1 MLRLATVGCG
11 YFSQFHHQAWHRLPI
26 HFVGVCD
33 RDKSLADSFAKRF
46 GIADSFDDFEL
57 MLDTAK
63 PDLVDIILPPNQHLA
78 CIAMAARR
86 GISVICQKPFT
97 QNLEE
102 AERAVALADKA
113 GISLI
118 VHENFRFQPWYQKIK
133 SILDSDAL
141 GQVYRATFNLRPGD
155 GQGPT
160 AYMDRQPYFQHMPQF
175 LMKET
180 GVHFVDVFRYLF
192 GQPTNVYADLRTLN
206 PAIKGEDAG
215 FFSMDFSSGVQAV
228 FDGNRLVDHAAEN
241 CRLTMGEM
249 TIESENGTLYLNGNG
264 ELTIRQHGMTY
275 LEPVECTFDPKTFG
289 GDCVYSLQRH
299 VLLSLEAD
307 HDPDNTAKKY
317 LPNLILLEAIYLSNE
332 EGQRINL
339 QKSAAPQS

>member
-1 MLRLATVGCG
+1 M
-11 YFSQFHHQAWHRLPI
+11 

-33 RDKSLADSFAKRF
+33 RDLSRAQGFAKRF
-46 GIADSFDDFEL
+46 GIAASFDDFET

-63 PDLVDIILPPNQHLA
+63 PNLVDIILPPNQHLA

-86 GISVICQKPFT
+86 GVSVICQKPFT

-102 AERAVALADKA
+102 AERAVALAEKA

-133 SILDSDAL
+133 SVLDSGVL

-175 LMKET
+175 LVKET
-180 GVHFVDVFRYLF
+180 GVHFIDVFRFLF
-192 GQPTNVYADLRTLN
+192 GKTTRVYADLRRLN

-215 FFSMDFSSGVQAV
+215 FFTMDFASGVQAV
-228 FDGNRLVDHAAEN
+228 FDGNRLVDHAADD

-264 ELTIRQHGMTY
+264 QLSIRQHGMTHS
-275 LEPVECTFDPKTFG
+275 EPVEYTFDDKSFG
-289 GDCVYSLQRH
+289 GDCVYQLQRH
-299 VLLSLEAD
+299 ILLSLEAS

-317 LPNLILLEAIYLSNE
+317 LANLVLQEAIYLSNE
-332 EGQRINL
+332 VGHRIDLDKVEKKEG
-339 QKSAAPQS
+339 